1 MRIIK
6 STLVLVTL
14 CAVVGMAV
22 MAVACPPLAF
32 FAVPVSMLLLALAVG
47 V

>member
-1 MRIIK
+1 MKVIK
-6 STLVLVTL
+6 AALLLVTL

-22 MAVACPPLAF
+22 VAVSCPPLAF
-32 FAVPVSMLLLALAVG
+32 FAVPASVMLLAVAVG

>member
-1 MRIIK
+1 MSIIRA
-6 STLVLVTL
+6 TFALAIIT
-14 CAVVGMAV
+14 AIVGMAV

-47 V
+47 A